1 MSEVDIENNYT
12 DLTLNNSNKG
22 IEEIIRFY

>member
-1 MSEVDIENNYT
+1 MSEVDVENNYT
-12 DLTLNNSNKG
+12 DLILNNSNKG